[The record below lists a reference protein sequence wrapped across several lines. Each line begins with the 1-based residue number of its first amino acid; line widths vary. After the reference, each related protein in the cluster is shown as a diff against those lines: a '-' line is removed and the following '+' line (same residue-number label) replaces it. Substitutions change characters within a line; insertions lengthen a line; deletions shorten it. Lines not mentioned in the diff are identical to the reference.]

1 MQNNYCNEVL
11 RQLPMN
17 KFKRTIL
24 LGEAFLLSLI
34 HEYDKTVDQIKTQMH
49 QKKKAQD
56 HEKAQ
61 RVLISANQK
70 IAKAVEERRD
80 LVAQF
85 AASEDHLQCLK
96 GEHQELNEQK
106 NQLQTELNEHQN
118 HAVLSIKKQQLISQ
132 KSKKQRVILN
142 SAKAITTYMS
152 GALVDDLTIEKVET
166 VVTDFEQFC
175 VDLSKQWQDRLL
187 RIEKANQKKYFVRML
202 LLRLGVPV
210 NALRSLPD
218 HLNALCDFTEHT
230 DHVLVQQRIRFHYDW
245 SAFFQQG
252 CYVHQLQSQ
261 PTVAVNGP
269 EYQLNDSGNQA
280 QLLSNEDHL
289 IEEAHSQI
297 SDEEGGKKKKKNYL
311 RHEVNELKSQIKE
324 GHEQQESIHA
334 KIQQNKEAITA
345 LKDKLSRCQ
354 KTTTEG
360 FLVLHNELNDLM
372 MSIGHLNQLKTRI
385 HSCCNAF
392 YQRGNIDEKITQ
404 TFEVINGRRAMLD
417 EWQQQKESVQARMQ
431 DIKIRMSLISGLN
444 DRLTQEEL
452 INGLAMKL
460 HCSIDEIRS
469 IHRSFHQ
476 AYAAGFHQEA
486 MRSLERSTL
495 AK

>member
-1 MQNNYCNEVL
+1 
-11 RQLPMN
+11 
-17 KFKRTIL
+17 
-24 LGEAFLLSLI
+24 
-34 HEYDKTVDQIKTQMH
+34 MH
-49 QKKKAQD
+49 QKKRAQD

-297 SDEEGGKKKKKNYL
+297 SDEDDHGTKERSNDLTSALNQLRYL

-334 KIQQNKEAITA
+334 KIQQNKEAIKA

-354 KTTTEG
+354 KTTTED

-495 AK
+495 PQ